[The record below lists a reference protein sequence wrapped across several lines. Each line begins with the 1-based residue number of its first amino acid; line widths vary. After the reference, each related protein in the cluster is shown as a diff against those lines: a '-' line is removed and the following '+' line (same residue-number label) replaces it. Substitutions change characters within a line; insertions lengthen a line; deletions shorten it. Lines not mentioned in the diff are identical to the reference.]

1 MAFPLRWRS
10 GVRVIFTA
18 WVVLALILLGLG
30 RLTTAGN
37 REPAPKPLSA
47 QR

>member
-1 MAFPLRWRS
+1 M
-10 GVRVIFTA
+10 RVIFTA
-18 WVVLALILLGLG
+18 WVVLGLILLGLG
-30 RLTTAGN
+30 RLTSAGH